1 MKLIIAIVQTADSAD
16 VANALLEQGFRVTKL
31 ASTGGFLRRGSTT
44 MLIGVEDD
52 QVEEV
57 INTIKNSLHTPSEPA
72 VKQGA
77 VFVLPVSRFEQI

>member
-1 MKLIIAIVQTADSAD
+1 MKLLIAIVQTADSAD
-16 VANALLEQGFRVTKL
+16 VANALLERGFRVTKL

-52 QVEEV
+52 KVDEV
-57 INTIKNSLHTPSEPA
+57 IETIKNSLPTPSEPA